1 MITRRGRPSSG
12 RRGTVIPTALSF
24 AGAAILLVWLAVNSL
39 AGPYAGTPRRQL
51 LAVGSIILATAGFA
65 VAMAVV
71 VSAVRRRRR
80 LNEHTRPGE
89 VIIRTFAAELL
100 DPGRGATASR
110 AHPIGLTFTNQRLLI
125 HDPPD
130 NADPDVSLEHNEI
143 ARAIDHGP
151 TPGGILRRFVA
162 HELLLKDGTSL
173 MLRVDADAGLDFIDL
188 RGRYLDRRKRELR
201 ALVIEARGPT
211 PSRVAQPLDRILVDG
226 RPSVCLLELDEHYLR
241 LTGEH
246 SPPLADLYY
255 YFHWDHMDVGSIEPA
270 EIEGLPKRWRRLRLR
285 FHGTSSLVICGSE
298 DAIRRVRQKAIAG
311 GAATTRQ
318 GPSPIGA

>member
-1 MITRRGRPSSG
+1 
-12 RRGTVIPTALSF
+12 
-24 AGAAILLVWLAVNSL
+24 
-39 AGPYAGTPRRQL
+39 
-51 LAVGSIILATAGFA
+51 
-65 VAMAVV
+65 
-71 VSAVRRRRR
+71 
-80 LNEHTRPGE
+80 
-89 VIIRTFAAELL
+89 
-100 DPGRGATASR
+100 
-110 AHPIGLTFTNQRLLI
+110 
-125 HDPPD
+125 
-130 NADPDVSLEHNEI
+130 EHNEI

-162 HELLLKDGTSL
+162 HELLLKDGASL
-173 MLRVDADAGLDFIDL
+173 MIRVDADAGLDFIDL